1 MSKENKETNLR
12 TLDQKEMGRR
22 VRNRR
27 EAKNL
32 SREELAESL
41 GVSPQFV
48 ADIEYGNKGV
58 NIISYNNGEEE
69 TTYIFM
75 YEDVLVTMNMPKM
88 ISKEEVKNMIEKAV

>member
-41 GVSPQFV
+41 
-48 ADIEYGNKGV
+48 AA
-58 NIISYNNGEEE
+58 
-69 TTYIFM
+69 
-75 YEDVLVTMNMPKM
+75 VLCLR
-88 ISKEEVKNMIEKAV
+88 SQVK

>member
-32 SREELAESL
+32 SRIAWCFAAVRSRYRIR
-41 GVSPQFV
+41 QQRR
-48 ADIEYGNKGV
+48 INKE
-58 NIISYNNGEEE
+58 IIS
-69 TTYIFM
+69 
-75 YEDVLVTMNMPKM
+75 DVSGFRCDGRLSSGRKYLF
-88 ISKEEVKNMIEKAV
+88 EG